1 MRSHLLGVVV
11 HIFAVGGALLGALGA
26 VTRLG
31 RDKGILVTVVSE
43 AGVHQDEE
51 REDEL
56 QGEGREAGKSHPA
69 NSKSSPQRKKVATT
83 TSLKNKG

>member
-31 RDKGILVTVVSE
+31 GNEGVLVTVVCE
-43 AGVHQDEE
+43 AGAHQEEE